1 MRGLILVG
9 LTVLTLSP
17 AKAEVD
23 HDSAGYIFPHCK
35 ADKPLS
41 DGDAY
46 LGGLCDGIIKTI
58 ADLSGVV
65 CANGVSLDEET
76 RVVIKYISE
85 RPKIALDFPFVTLAT
100 MALTDAWPCTPE
112 GAKGERAHSRRG
124 PHLR

>member
-1 MRGLILVG
+1 MRGLVLVG

-23 HDSAGYIFPHCK
+23 HDSAGYMLPHCK
-35 ADKPLS
+35 ADKPPS
-41 DGDAY
+41 DGDEY
-46 LGGLCDGIIKTI
+46 LSGLCDGIVKTI

-65 CANGVSLDEET
+65 CANGAGLDEET

-85 RPKIALDFPFVTLAT
+85 RPKIALEFPFATLAT

-112 GAKGERAHSRRG
+112 GAKGDGPRSRRG
-124 PHLR
+124 ARLR